1 VRAATALLRD
11 AGRLPL
17 RDGLAAERE
26 AMHRVAGRANQ
37 REAVRARLD
46 GRAPVFDDGDN
57 GRQRPRGKDR

>member
-1 VRAATALLRD
+1 
-11 AGRLPL
+11 L